1 MFLADCGLGGKRGY
15 FKHEVRSGQVVAAS
29 RPFAG
34 TGRLFSGSSKRAHS
48 GAGRTAGLAPAEVIE
63 QSDDEVVVQIQQPV
77 DSNRKVWLLPPAA
90 DGVSGTVRSC
100 DEIAEGFRVS
110 VLLDRADAIIEPDQ
124 TPLGRV
130 SLTWTAADGSVY
142 RARVAIESGAE
153 GELEISVPE
162 TVPVPALVLLSS
174 YEYRGLGVAKLCR
187 REKDSYCLTV
197 GMTEEVFPQ
206 SNAA

>member
-1 MFLADCGLGGKRGY
+1 M
-15 FKHEVRSGQVVAAS
+15 
-29 RPFAG
+29 
-34 TGRLFSGSSKRAHS
+34 
-48 GAGRTAGLAPAEVIE
+48 
-63 QSDDEVVVQIQQPV
+63 
-77 DSNRKVWLLPPAA
+77 WLLPPAA

-130 SLTWTAADGSVY
+130 SLTWTADDGSVY

-153 GELEISVPE
+153 GELEISVPK

-187 REKDSYCLTV
+187 REKDSYRLTV